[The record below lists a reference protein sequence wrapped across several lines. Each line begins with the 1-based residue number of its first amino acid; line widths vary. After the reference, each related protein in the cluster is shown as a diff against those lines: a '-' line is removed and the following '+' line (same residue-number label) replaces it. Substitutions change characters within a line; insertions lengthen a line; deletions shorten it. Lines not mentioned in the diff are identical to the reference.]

1 MSLRS
6 SPARYGSLAQGLH
19 WLTALLIVCLFIAGN
34 VMDDLAAGQKLTV
47 YRAHAVGGITVLALT
62 LIRLIWRFMDRD
74 RPELP
79 AGMSGPMR
87 FAARAAHWLIYL
99 LMLAIT
105 GSGIATLIV
114 SGLGEILFMG
124 ADRPIPDRIGV
135 RPRDAHELF
144 ATLLMWL
151 LFLHI
156 AAALY
161 HHYFRK
167 DDVLRRMMPR
177 GSRDR

>member
-6 SPARYGSLAQGLH
+6 SFDRYGSLARAFH
-19 WLTALLIVCLFIAGN
+19 WVTALLIAGLFIAGN
-34 VMDDLAAGQKLTV
+34 IMDDLAAGQKLTV
-47 YRAHAVGGITVLALT
+47 YRAHAVGGITVLVLT
-62 LIRLIWRFMDRD
+62 VIRLIWRFMDRD

-79 AGMSGPMR
+79 ADMSGPMR
-87 FAARAAHWLIYL
+87 FAARGAHWLIYG

-105 GSGIATLIV
+105 GSGIATLVV

-124 ADRPIPDRIGV
+124 AARPIPDRIDV
-135 RPRDAHELF
+135 PPMEAHELF

-167 DDVLRRMMPR
+167 DDVLRRMMPGR
-177 GSRDR
+177 

>member
-19 WLTALLIVCLFIAGN
+19 WLTALLIVCLFVAGN
-34 VMDDLAAGQKLTV
+34 IMDDLAAGQKLTV
-47 YRAHAVGGITVLALT
+47 YRAHAVGGVTVLVLT
-62 LIRLIWRFMDRD
+62 LIRLFWRFIDRD

-79 AGMSGPMR
+79 AGLSGPMR
-87 FAARAAHWLIYL
+87 FAARGAHWLIYL
-99 LMLAIT
+99 LMLVIT
-105 GSGIATLIV
+105 GSGIATLIM

-124 ADRPIPDRIGV
+124 AGRPVPDRIDV
-135 RPRDAHELF
+135 PPMDAHELF

-151 LFLHI
+151 LFLHV

-167 DDVLRRMMPR
+167 DGVLRRMMPGR
-177 GSRDR
+177 